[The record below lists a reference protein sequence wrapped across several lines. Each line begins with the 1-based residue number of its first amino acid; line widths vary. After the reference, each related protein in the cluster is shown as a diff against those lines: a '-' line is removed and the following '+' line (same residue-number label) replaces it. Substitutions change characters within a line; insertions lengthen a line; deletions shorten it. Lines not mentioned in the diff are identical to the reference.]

1 MDSRLQRQFEQMEA
15 VRESVF
21 DMLKFYSPDQLAF
34 KPAPDKWSV
43 IQVLQHLLISEQG
56 TYQYLTRKN
65 QAESLPDAGWGAGV
79 RSRLLKVGLLSPL
92 RFKVPKQLTQPPGG
106 QPFEVLMRDWREVRE
121 ALREF
126 AAALPR
132 ERLKSAIFRHP
143 FVGYLTLS
151 QTFDFIDKHV
161 RHHRRQIRRILN
173 APGFTAS

>member
-92 RFKVPKQLTQPPGG
+92 RFK
-106 QPFEVLMRDWREVRE
+106 
-121 ALREF
+121 
-126 AAALPR
+126 
-132 ERLKSAIFRHP
+132 
-143 FVGYLTLS
+143 
-151 QTFDFIDKHV
+151 
-161 RHHRRQIRRILN
+161 
-173 APGFTAS
+173 